1 MFPNQNEQRE
11 QVGGE
16 IDLDSECPG
25 GNQGHISQIPKADW
39 IGVFIHGAIRLL
51 V

>member
-1 MFPNQNEQRE
+1 M
-11 QVGGE
+11 GGE

-25 GNQGHISQIPKADW
+25 GNEVHISQIRKADW
-39 IGVFIHGAIRLL
+39 ISVFINGAIRLL